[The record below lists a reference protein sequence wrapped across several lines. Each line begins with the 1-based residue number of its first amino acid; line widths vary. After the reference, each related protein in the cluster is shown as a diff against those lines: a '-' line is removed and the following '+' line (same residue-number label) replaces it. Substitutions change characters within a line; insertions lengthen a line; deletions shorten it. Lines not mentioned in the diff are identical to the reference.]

1 MAQLTSTTLPGMQ
14 QAAGA
19 MQNAIDTTRNG
30 VGAVEGATAQLKSVW
45 AGEAGSSFDYA
56 MQAWVSDCQA
66 INQALGQMVELL
78 QGNAVVI
85 GKGEQSNADA
95 AAQVHKVTGMH
106 L

>member
-1 MAQLTSTTLPGMQ
+1 MAQLTSTTTPGMQ

-19 MQNAIDTTRNG
+19 MQNASDITRNG
-30 VGAVEGATAQLKSVW
+30 VNTVQGETQTLWSVW

-66 INQALGQMVELL
+66 IDQALRQMVELL

-85 GKGEQSNADA
+85 TKGEASNSDA
-95 AAQVHKVTGMH
+95 AAQVHKVMGMH